1 MARVTVV
8 DYGMGNLHSVAK
20 ALEHAGATEVVV
32 SADPETVAGAER
44 LVFPGVGAMRDCMG
58 ELGRLGLD
66 RAIADFAATGRPL
79 LGVCVGMQA
88 LFERSEENGGT
99 PSLGLLPGQVRAF
112 PEGLRDLTTGGPLKI
127 PHMGWNEVH
136 QVSEHPLFAGIDQDT
151 RFYFVH
157 GYYAEPASPELITA
171 FTIYPH
177 PVTAMVAQDNIAGV
191 QFHPEKSQDAGLAL
205 YANFLGWDGTT
216 P

>member
-32 SADPETVAGAER
+32 SADPATVADAER

-66 RAIADFAATGRPL
+66 RAIVDVAASGRPL

-88 LFERSEENGGT
+88 LFEASEENGGT
-99 PSLGLLPGQVRAF
+99 TALGLLPGQVRAF
-112 PEGLRDLTTGGPLKI
+112 PTDLVDETTGGPLKI

-136 QVSEHPLFAGIDQDT
+136 QVSEHPLFAGIAQDT

-157 GYYAEPASPELITA
+157 SYYAEPASPDLIAA
-171 FTIYPH
+171 FTVYPH
-177 PVTAMVAQDNIAGV
+177 PVTAAVARDNIAGV

-205 YANFLGWDGTT
+205 YANFLAWDGRA
-216 P
+216 